1 MLELK
6 KIKMFACLI
15 IAIFIL
21 QAGVT
26 SFAMTAK
33 QVGKDT
39 IEITG
44 QLKNADTPKYI
55 SIELIAHGQSVIG
68 ISNPLDVI
76 KYHDQ
81 IRTSRD
87 GSYKF
92 LIKMGE
98 NTPSGIYDIKLAS
111 ENGAEIDTNG
121 DETIVYSSYK
131 SAEQAFKNLYDT
143 ALTSEEVFKSYVKE
157 HRYDFNFVHDLTYKV
172 NEDTALGMLYQYIQ
186 KKRVNSIDELTAA
199 YEKALMTEGI
209 LENKVSDI
217 YTYIDESHIVNTEL
231 KLLYNAAFLTDNAKK
246 YISERLITLKPQ
258 NCSEF
263 DTDIVSA
270 WILGVIK
277 NPNGYSNIETVLKKF
292 SNIIGIDISGIS
304 DMTSVCR
311 GLAGQDVSSMQEL
324 RSKIESLN
332 SKHGNSS
339 SGGGSSGGGGD
350 TRPSSSK
357 PKGEDIVSLHIPV
370 NNNTGMNPTTDD
382 TIPILIYSDIN
393 NVEWAQ
399 KAIVSLTER
408 GILSGRGNG
417 VFAPD
422 DAVTREEFVKMI
434 SEAFLK
440 NEKEADVD
448 FIDVSVGAWYMPS
461 LKKAYAA
468 NLVNGLSDTY
478 FGIGNSIKRQEM
490 AAIAYR
496 TAVLQ
501 TEITEIAE
509 EEYQLF
515 GDDAQIEGYAR
526 KAIYTLREM
535 GVINGISEDLYA
547 PLSEVSRAQA
557 AVIIYNLLEL

>member
-1 MLELK
+1 
-6 KIKMFACLI
+6 
-15 IAIFIL
+15 
-21 QAGVT
+21 
-26 SFAMTAK
+26 
-33 QVGKDT
+33 
-39 IEITG
+39 
-44 QLKNADTPKYI
+44 
-55 SIELIAHGQSVIG
+55 
-68 ISNPLDVI
+68 
-76 KYHDQ
+76 
-81 IRTSRD
+81 
-87 GSYKF
+87 
-92 LIKMGE
+92 
-98 NTPSGIYDIKLAS
+98 
-111 ENGAEIDTNG
+111 
-121 DETIVYSSYK
+121 
-131 SAEQAFKNLYDT
+131 
-143 ALTSEEVFKSYVKE
+143 
-157 HRYDFNFVHDLTYKV
+157 
-172 NEDTALGMLYQYIQ
+172 
-186 KKRVNSIDELTAA
+186 
-199 YEKALMTEGI
+199 
-209 LENKVSDI
+209 
-217 YTYIDESHIVNTEL
+217 
-231 KLLYNAAFLTDNAKK
+231 
-246 YISERLITLKPQ
+246 
-258 NCSEF
+258 
-263 DTDIVSA
+263 
-270 WILGVIK
+270 
-277 NPNGYSNIETVLKKF
+277 
-292 SNIIGIDISGIS
+292 
-304 DMTSVCR
+304 
-311 GLAGQDVSSMQEL
+311 
-324 RSKIESLN
+324 
-332 SKHGNSS
+332 
-339 SGGGSSGGGGD
+339 
-350 TRPSSSK
+350 
-357 PKGEDIVSLHIPV
+357 
-370 NNNTGMNPTTDD
+370 MNPTTDD